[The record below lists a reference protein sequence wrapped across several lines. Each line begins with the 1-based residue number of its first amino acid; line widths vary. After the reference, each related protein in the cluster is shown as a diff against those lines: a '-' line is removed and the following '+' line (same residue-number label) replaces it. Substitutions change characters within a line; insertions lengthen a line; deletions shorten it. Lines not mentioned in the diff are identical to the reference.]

1 MILLGLITPLT
12 ASEVHGTGAGIMT
25 LGTGTHGDHGAT
37 GAGTALGMAGT
48 TLGITEAIGAVGTTH
63 GITDITDMRDGT
75 EASGALTMPDGTA
88 DGILIGTDIITD
100 GIRDTIMVRSMSTH
114 GEA

>member
-1 MILLGLITPLT
+1 
-12 ASEVHGTGAGIMT
+12 MT

-37 GAGTALGMAGT
+37 GAGTAHGTAGMTHGF
-48 TLGITEAIGAVGTTH
+48 TEATGADGTTH
-63 GITDITDMRDGT
+63 GITDIMDMPDGT

>member
-1 MILLGLITPLT
+1 
-12 ASEVHGTGAGIMT
+12 MT
-25 LGTGTHGDHGAT
+25 LGTGTHGGHGAT
-37 GAGTALGMAGT
+37 GAGTAHGTAGMT
-48 TLGITEAIGAVGTTH
+48 HGITEATGAVGTTH

-75 EASGALTMPDGTA
+75 EASGALTTPDGTA

-114 GEA
+114 GEG

>member
-37 GAGTALGMAGT
+37 GAGTALGMAGMT
-48 TLGITEAIGAVGTTH
+48 HGITEAIGAVGTTH
-63 GITDITDMRDGT
+63 GITDMRDGT
-75 EASGALTMPDGTA
+75 EASGVLTTPDGTE
-88 DGILIGTDIITD
+88 DGTLTGTDIITD

>member
-1 MILLGLITPLT
+1 
-12 ASEVHGTGAGIMT
+12 MT
-25 LGTGTHGDHGAT
+25 LGTGTHGALGAT
-37 GAGTALGMAGT
+37 AAGTAHGTAGMT
-48 TLGITEAIGAVGTTH
+48 HGITEAIGADGTTH
-63 GITDITDMRDGT
+63 GITAITDTPDGT
-75 EASGALTMPDGTA
+75 EASGALTTPDGTA

>member
-1 MILLGLITPLT
+1 
-12 ASEVHGTGAGIMT
+12 MT

-37 GAGTALGMAGT
+37 GAGTAHGTAGMTHGF
-48 TLGITEAIGAVGTTH
+48 TEATGADGTTH

-88 DGILIGTDIITD
+88 DGILTGTDIITD